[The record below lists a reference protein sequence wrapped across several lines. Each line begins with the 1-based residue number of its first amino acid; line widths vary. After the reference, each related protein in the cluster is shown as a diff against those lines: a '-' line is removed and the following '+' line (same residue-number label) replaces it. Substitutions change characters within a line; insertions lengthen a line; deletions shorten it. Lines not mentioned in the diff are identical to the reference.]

1 MNLRLGYLTGQY
13 PRATDTFIQ
22 REVASLRAQSH
33 HVQTFAVRAPAPS
46 DQAPQGLAEA
56 RRTTIYLLPPRGLA
70 MAHLRELVASPGRY
84 LEALGLAWRTCPP
97 GAGAMVKQLAY
108 FLEAGLLAAQMRK
121 LALAHLHNHFADSSC
136 SVAMLAAA
144 IGGLSFSFTLHGP
157 AEFFELSRW
166 RLDEKVR
173 RARFVVCISSFCR
186 SQAMIAAAPESW
198 DKLRIVHCGVDVGL
212 FPARRHE
219 GRGRR
224 LLFVGRL
231 APVKGGFVLIAA
243 LAQLP
248 DVTLDIVGDGPSREA
263 LAERAAALGLADRVV
278 FHGYMDE
285 TGVRDRLAAADV
297 FVLTS
302 FAEGVPVVLMEAL
315 AAGVPAVA
323 TRIAGIP
330 ELIDDGVTGLLV
342 PPAEPTATADAV
354 RRLLDDPELRNRI
367 AAAGREKVER
377 EFNLE
382 TESERL
388 ANLMTTALSEG
399 DGAPEGRSEGA
410 AQAYSR

>member
-22 REVASLRAQSH
+22 REVAALRTQGH

-56 RRTTIYLLPPRGLA
+56 RRTTIYLLPPRGFA
-70 MAHLRELVASPGRY
+70 RAHLREWLASPGRY
-84 LEALGLAWRTCPP
+84 LKAIGLAWRTCPP
-97 GAGAMVKQLAY
+97 GLGAILKQLAY
-108 FLEAGLLAAQMRK
+108 FVEAGLLAAQMRK
-121 LALAHLHNHFADSSC
+121 LALTHLHNHFADSSC
-136 SVAMLAAA
+136 SVAMIAAE
-144 IGGLSFSFTLHGP
+144 IGGFSFSFTIHGP
-157 AEFFELSRW
+157 AEFFEMSRW
-166 RLDEKVR
+166 RLDEKVG

-186 SQAMIAAAPESW
+186 SQVMIAAAPADW
-198 DKLRIVHCGVDVGL
+198 DKLRIVHCGVDVRL

-231 APVKGGFVLIAA
+231 APEKGCLVLIEAV
-243 LAQLP
+243 AQLS
-248 DVTLDIVGDGPSREA
+248 DVTLDIVGDGPSRAA
-263 LAERAAALGLADRVV
+263 LRERAAALGLADRVV

-285 TGVRDRLAAADV
+285 AGVRQRLAEADV
-297 FVLTS
+297 FVMAS

-330 ELIDDGVTGLLV
+330 ELIEDGLTGLLV
-342 PPAEPTATADAV
+342 PPAEPTAIAEAV
-354 RRLLDDPELRNRI
+354 RRLLEDSGLRNRL
-367 AAAGREKVER
+367 AATGREKVER
-377 EFNLE
+377 EFNLG
-382 TESERL
+382 TECERL

-399 DGAPEGRSEGA
+399 DGAA
-410 AQAYSR
+410 

>member
-1 MNLRLGYLTGQY
+1 MSLRLGYLTGQY

-22 REVASLRAQSH
+22 REVATLRAQGH
-33 HVQTFAVRAPAPS
+33 HVQTFAVREPPLR

-56 RRTTIYLLPPRGLA
+56 RATTIYLLPPQGLA
-70 MAHLRELVASPGRY
+70 RAHFQEFLASPGRY
-84 LEALGLAWRTCPP
+84 LKAIGLAWRICPP
-97 GAGAMVKQLAY
+97 GLAAMLKQFAY
-108 FLEAGLLAAQMRK
+108 FAEAGLLAARMRE
-121 LALAHLHNHFADSSC
+121 LSLIHLHNHFADSSC
-136 SVAMLAAA
+136 SVAAIAAE
-144 IGGLSFSFTLHGP
+144 IGGFSFSFTIHGP
-157 AEFFELSRW
+157 AEFFEMSRW

-186 SQAMIAAAPESW
+186 SQVMIAAPPTSW
-198 DKLRIVHCGVDVGL
+198 RKLRIVHCGVDASL
-212 FPARRHE
+212 FPVRRHE

-231 APVKGGFVLIAA
+231 APEKGCLVLIEAV
-243 LAQLP
+243 AQLS
-248 DVTLDIVGDGPSREA
+248 DVTLDVVGDGPSRAE
-263 LAERAAALGLADRVV
+263 LGERAAALGIADRVV

-285 TGVRDRLAAADV
+285 TGVRRRLAEADV
-297 FVLTS
+297 FVMTS

-330 ELIDDGVTGLLV
+330 ELIEDGVTGMLV
-342 PPAEPTATADAV
+342 APAEPAAAAEAV
-354 RRLLDDPELRNRI
+354 RRLLEDPELRNRI

-382 TESERL
+382 IECERL
-388 ANLMTTALSEG
+388 ASIMTTAIST
-399 DGAPEGRSEGA
+399 GRA
-410 AQAYSR
+410 

>member
-22 REVASLRAQSH
+22 REVATLRAQGH

-70 MAHLRELVASPGRY
+70 RAHLQELFASPSRY
-84 LEALGLAWRTCPP
+84 LKAIGLAWRTCPP
-97 GAGAMVKQLAY
+97 GLVAMSKQLAY
-108 FLEAGLLAAQMRK
+108 FTEAGLLAAQMRK
-121 LALAHLHNHFADSSC
+121 LSLTHLHNHFADSSC
-136 SVAMLAAA
+136 SVAAIAAE
-144 IGGLSFSFTLHGP
+144 IGGFSFSFTIHGP
-157 AEFFELSRW
+157 AEFFEMSRW
-166 RLDEKVR
+166 WLGEKVR

-186 SQAMIAAAPESW
+186 SQVMIAAPVASW
-198 DKLRIVHCGVDVGL
+198 DKLRIVHCGVDAKL
-212 FPARRHE
+212 FPLRRHE

-231 APVKGGFVLIAA
+231 APEKGCLMLIEAI
-243 LAQLP
+243 AQLP
-248 DVTLDIVGDGPSREA
+248 DAVLDVVGDGPSRAA
-263 LAERAAALGLADRVV
+263 LSERAATLGIADRVV

-285 TGVRDRLAAADV
+285 TGVRLRLAEADV
-297 FVLTS
+297 FVMTS

-323 TRIAGIP
+323 TRIAGIS
-330 ELIDDGVTGLLV
+330 ELIEDGVTGLLV
-342 PPAEPTATADAV
+342 PPAEPTATAQAV
-354 RRLLDDPELRNRI
+354 RRLLEDPELRNRI

-382 TESERL
+382 IECESL
-388 ANLMTTALSEG
+388 ANIMTTAL
-399 DGAPEGRSEGA
+399 EGA
-410 AQAYSR
+410 V